1 MKIFSLVLVT
11 VTALY
16 LGVSGTSFA
25 KDLRLG
31 GVHSPTSF
39 ETKGLNLFA
48 DMVKEKTNGA
58 LTISVYP
65 SGQLGDAVSMIENVM
80 MGAQDMFANVSDWNQ
95 HLNQDFKILSM
106 PFAFNN
112 MDHLKRFQGSPT
124 YKEMRETM
132 LEEKKIRILA
142 DNWYRMPRVLV
153 TKEEVKSLADL
164 KDRKLRMANLT
175 TYIETWKALG
185 AKPTVIPWAEAFISV
200 RTGVTVGLDSPL
212 SSVYSQKFYQVA
224 PWVTLTYHVVAPFNI
239 LISEVVFSKL
249 PADQQK
255 ALLEAAQEA
264 GVAYTKSIDD
274 NFAPQKEEMEKA
286 GTKFVTI
293 DTAPFAK
300 IAGEVAARFEAE
312 GAWSKGLFAEVRSYE
327 SN

>member
-1 MKIFSLVLVT
+1 MKIFSIVLTAIATFCLLVNG
-11 VTALY
+11 TA
-16 LGVSGTSFA
+16 VA
-25 KDLRLG
+25 KELRLG
-31 GVHSPTSF
+31 GVHSPSSF
-39 ETKGLNLFA
+39 ETKGLTLFA
-48 DMVKEKTNGA
+48 DLVEEKTKGT
-58 LTISVYP
+58 LTVSVFP

-95 HLNQDFKILSM
+95 HLNKDFKVLSM
-106 PFAFNN
+106 PFAFKDT
-112 MDHLKRFQGSPT
+112 DHMKRFQGSST
-124 YKEMRETM
+124 YKAMQETM
-132 LEEKKIRILA
+132 LKEKKIRVLA

-153 TKEEVKSLADL
+153 TKDEVKSLADI
-164 KDRKLRMANLT
+164 KDRKLRMANLP

-185 AKPTVIPWAEAFISV
+185 AKPTVIPWAEAYLSV
-200 RTGVTVGLDSPL
+200 RTGITVGLDSPL

-249 PADQQK
+249 PIDQQK

-274 NFAPQKEEMEKA
+274 NFAPQKQEMEKA

-300 IAGEVAARFEAE
+300 IAGEVAARFETE
-312 GAWSKGLFAEVRSYE
+312 GMWSQGLFAEIRSY
-327 SN
+327 